1 MSVDRI
7 IATLPTKSAK
17 DRAAIRENAERWL
30 AAGTEQ
36 QQADA
41 GRLLAALDELEASE
55 QAESRQRLSDMP
67 VAERVVEAFRL
78 APLSEHERKLIQVL
92 LDHPGS
98 TTTELTRAAGLG
110 DNMVWQMHFGT
121 LCKSRQAYLWPA
133 ERAEH
138 RDGLF
143 FSGILADIDPATNRF
158 TLKPDVV
165 AALAELGFRS
175 KGPA

>member
-1 MSVDRI
+1 MSIDRI
-7 IATLPTKSAK
+7 IATLPARSAK
-17 DRAAIRENAERWL
+17 DRATIRGNAERWL
-30 AAGTEQ
+30 ASGTEAQ
-36 QQADA
+36 KADA
-41 GRLLAALDELEASE
+41 RRLLIALGELEASE
-55 QAESRQRLSDMP
+55 QAKVRQRFSDMP
-67 VAERVVEAFRL
+67 VAGRVVEALRL

-158 TLKPDVV
+158 TLKPEVT
-165 AALAELGFRS
+165 AALAGIGMRP
-175 KGPA
+175 KGQA